1 MTRVLSLGTAWGLAM
16 TASAALN
23 LYLLNQSFELR
34 TKLLLVIFFMGGL
47 FGFILTG
54 AVLRFLPS
62 KWKASQRFSAAFLTL
77 LLLTIGFTALI
88 FALHFRAYFAQ
99 WHDDHLSIRLM
110 FETAFTLM
118 SAVYQFFVLGLRL
131 YLPVGFIALLGASWA
146 FAFRR
151 I

>member
-1 MTRVLSLGTAWGLAM
+1 MRVLSLGTAWGLAM
-16 TASAALN
+16 TTSAALN
-23 LYLLNQSFELR
+23 LYFLNQSYELR
-34 TKLLLVIFFMGGL
+34 TKLLLMIFFSGGL
-47 FGFILTG
+47 FGFMLTG
-54 AVLRFLPS
+54 AALRFSPS

-88 FALHFRAYFAQ
+88 FALHFRIYFAQ
-99 WHDDHLSIRLM
+99 WHDDQLSIRLV

-118 SAVYQFFVLGLRL
+118 SAVYQFLVLGLRL

-146 FAFRR
+146 FAFQR